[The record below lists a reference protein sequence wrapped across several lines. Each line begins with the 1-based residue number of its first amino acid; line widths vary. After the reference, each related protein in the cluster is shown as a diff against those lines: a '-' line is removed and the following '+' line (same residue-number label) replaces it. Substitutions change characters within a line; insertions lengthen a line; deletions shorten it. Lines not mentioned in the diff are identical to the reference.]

1 VLWVTTAAV
10 LGAASGAACGADQD
24 APPILVL
31 EPGAHTGPIRRLAVN
46 GDETVL
52 VTASDDKSA
61 RLWDVASGTPIA
73 TLHPPVGAG
82 PIGRLYGAAISPT
95 GLLALGGTTAAAGGS
110 HRIYLF
116 DLRSHASAGS
126 FDAHGG
132 DIKRLEWS
140 PDGALLAAAYAG
152 KPAVRVFDRSGALV
166 YEERFK
172 GDAYYVTFS
181 STGRMAVT
189 ASDDTV
195 HLYSTS
201 AGKVTPD
208 GTIHVALAD
217 PRGVHFSPD
226 GQLLAVGYLSRTGSN
241 RVQVDVFNVSTRRNV
256 RTLLF
261 SDIPH
266 GNLMNVGWQ
275 SDGKALYAGGTG
287 YTGAD
292 RFIVKRIAWPEATAR
307 DIDIGGNSVLD
318 FVALRDGRM
327 LFATAEPAWGT
338 IRGESVVKAV
348 TPPMARF
355 VEASTLQLNDDA
367 TEVSWIYGTG
377 EAPVHFR
384 LAERQIG
391 DGRGGAQ
398 RATEVSNA
406 MLRVTDWEN
415 RFDPK
420 VNGTRIALEP
430 SEVSRA
436 AVALP
441 AGGGLLLGSSRALR
455 SVDGNG
461 RQRWASLVSTEI
473 RAIGISAN
481 GKVAVTAM
489 LDGTI
494 RWWRVADGAPLMSL
508 FATTDRKWIVWTETG
523 FFDVGPGAEELLG
536 WLVNRPE
543 GDRADYFPLSRFRGK
558 YLRPDVID
566 RVLASGDV
574 ATALAGANRQRQA
587 LAAAAPPPVQQRIE
601 SLIAAAPVREV
612 LPPVV
617 TLRSPALVE
626 SSASQI
632 AIGYSLMSRSAVTA
646 VTVRVNGRPY
656 DAFTN
661 RLSATPDG
669 ADGVMLLEVP
679 KHDAQIQIFAASQAG
694 ISTPATVRFR
704 YEARESVRFEP
715 PTTDTRPRLFV
726 LGIGVSRYRN
736 AKYDLQFAAKD
747 ADDFTRVLL
756 RQEGHLYRSVDV
768 VLLSNEQATR
778 AKVREA
784 LKWLANV
791 TTATDVG
798 ILYIAGHGMN
808 DVDDVYYF
816 LPHDADAKDLAR
828 TSVSED
834 DLRDALVAIGGRSI
848 FFIDTCYSGR
858 AVGALTTPD
867 VTRLSNRF
875 SSPEYGVIVFSA
887 SYRRQESVESRLWSN
902 GAFTKALVEGLSG
915 QADYRREGQVTYK
928 GLDYFVSDHVR
939 KLTSGLQTPVTT
951 VPVGL
956 ADFAL
961 AQVVEDKK

>member
-1 VLWVTTAAV
+1 MLWMFAAV
-10 LGAASGAACGADQD
+10 ALGASLVAQAADEE
-24 APPILVL
+24 PPPALVL

-46 GDETVL
+46 ADETIV

-61 RLWDVASGTPIA
+61 RLWDVASGNPIA

-82 PIGRLYGAAISPT
+82 PIGRLYGAAVSPT
-95 GLLALGGTTAAAGGS
+95 GLLALGGTTGAEGGS
-110 HRIYLF
+110 HRIYRF

-140 PDGALLAAAYAG
+140 RDGALLAAAYAG
-152 KPAVRVFDRSGALV
+152 KPAVRIFDRSGVLV
-166 YEERFK
+166 YEELFK

-181 STGRMAVT
+181 STGRMAVS
-189 ASDDTV
+189 ASDGAV
-195 HLYSTS
+195 HLYSIT
-201 AGKVTPD
+201 AGRVTPD
-208 GTIHVALAD
+208 GTIRVPLAD
-217 PRGVHFSPD
+217 PRGIDFSPD
-226 GQLLAVGYLSRTGSN
+226 GNLLAVGYLSRTSAD
-241 RVQVDVFNVSTRRNV
+241 RVQVDVFDASTRRSV

-261 SDIPH
+261 SDVPR
-266 GNLMNVGWQ
+266 GNLMNVAWQ

-292 RFIVKRIAWPEATAR
+292 RFIVKRIAWPDASTR
-307 DIDIGGNSVLD
+307 DIEVGSNSVLD
-318 FVALRDGRM
+318 FVALHDGRI
-327 LFATAEPAWGT
+327 LFATAEPAWGML
-338 IRGESVVKAV
+338 RGEEVIKAV
-348 TPPMARF
+348 AAPTARF
-355 VEASTLQLNDDA
+355 LEAATLQLNDDA
-367 TEVSWIYGTG
+367 TAVSWSYRKD

-384 LAERQIG
+384 LAERKIG
-391 DGRGGAQ
+391 DGRGDAQ
-398 RATEVSNA
+398 RATETSKP

-441 AGGGLLLGSSRALR
+441 EGSGLLLGSSRALR
-455 SVDGNG
+455 NVDPNG
-461 RQRWASLVSTEI
+461 HQRWASLVSTEI
-473 RAIGISAN
+473 RAIGVSVN
-481 GKVAVTAM
+481 GKIAVTAM

-494 RWWRVADGAPLMSL
+494 RWWRVADGALLMSL

-574 ATALAGANRQRQA
+574 ATALANANRQRQE
-587 LAAAAPPPVQQRIE
+587 LAAAAPPAVQQRIE
-601 SLIAAAPVREV
+601 SLVAVEPVRNM

-632 AIGYSLMSRSAVTA
+632 AIGYSLRSRSPVTA

-661 RLSATPDG
+661 RLTATPDG
-669 ADGVMLLEVP
+669 ADGALLLQVP
-679 KHDAQIQIFAASQAG
+679 KQDAQIQIFAASQAG

-704 YEARESVRFEP
+704 FEARESVRFESAAA
-715 PTTDTRPRLFV
+715 DTRPRLFV

-756 RQEGHLYRSVDV
+756 RQEGRLYRSVDV
-768 VLLSNEQATR
+768 VLLSNEHATR

-791 TTATDVG
+791 TTPTDVG

-816 LPHDADAKDLAR
+816 LPHDADPKDLAG
-828 TSVSED
+828 TAVSED
-834 DLRDALVAIGGRSI
+834 DLRDALVAMGGRSI

-858 AVGALTTPD
+858 AVGPLTTPD

-887 SYRRQESVESRLWSN
+887 SYRGQESVESRIWSN

-915 QADYRREGQVTYK
+915 QADYRHEGQVTYK
-928 GLDYFVSDHVR
+928 GLDYFVSDQVR

>member
-1 VLWVTTAAV
+1 MSMVVV
-10 LGAASGAACGADQD
+10 LGAPSGAARAVDQD
-24 APPILVL
+24 APPTLVL

-46 GDETVL
+46 ADETIL

-61 RLWDVASGTPIA
+61 RLWDIASGHLIA

-82 PIGRLYGAAISPT
+82 PIGRLYGAAVSPA
-95 GLLALGGTTAAAGGS
+95 GLLALGGTTAPSGGT
-110 HRIYLF
+110 HRIYVF
-116 DLRSHASAGS
+116 DVPSHASAGS
-126 FDAHGG
+126 FDARGG

-140 PDGALLAAAYAG
+140 PDGALLAAAYAENA
-152 KPAVRVFDRSGALV
+152 AVRVFDRGGGLV

-172 GDAYYVTFS
+172 GDAYYVAFS
-181 STGRMAVT
+181 STGRLAVS
-189 ASDDTV
+189 ASDGNV

-201 AGKVTPD
+201 AGKVTAD
-208 GTIHVALAD
+208 GTIEVALAD
-217 PRGVHFSPD
+217 PRGIQFSPD
-226 GQLLAVGYLSRTGSN
+226 GRLLAVGYLSRTGAD
-241 RVQVDVFNVSTRRNV
+241 RVQVDVFDATTRRKV
-256 RTLLF
+256 RSLLF
-261 SDIPH
+261 SDIPR
-266 GNLMNVGWQ
+266 GNLMNVAWQ

-287 YTGAD
+287 YSGAD
-292 RFIVKRIAWPEATAR
+292 RFIVKRIAWPEGTAR
-307 DIDIGGNSVLD
+307 DIDVGTNSVLD
-318 FVALRDGRM
+318 FVALRDGRV
-327 LFATAEPAWGT
+327 LFATAEPAWGA

-348 TPPMARF
+348 SPPTARF
-355 VEASTLQLNDDA
+355 LEASTLQLNDDA
-367 TEVSWIYGTG
+367 SEVSWTFRRG

-391 DGRGGAQ
+391 EGRGTAQ
-398 RATEVSNA
+398 RGADASKA

-420 VNGTRIALEP
+420 VNGVRIALES

-441 AGGGLLLGSSRALR
+441 DGSGLLLGSSRSLR
-455 SVDGNG
+455 YVDGAG
-461 RQRWASLVSTEI
+461 RQRWVSPISTEI
-473 RAIGISAN
+473 RAIGISTN
-481 GKVAVTAM
+481 GKLAVTAM

-494 RWWRVADGAPLMSL
+494 RWWRVTDGALLMSL
-508 FATTDRKWIVWTETG
+508 FATTERKWIVWTETG

-543 GDRADYFPLSRFRGK
+543 GDQADYFPLSRFRDK

-566 RVLASGDV
+566 GVLASGDV
-574 ATALAGANRQRQA
+574 AVALVSANRQRQA
-587 LAAAAPPPVQQRIE
+587 LAAAAAAPVRQRIE
-601 SLIAAAPVREV
+601 SLVAPAPVREV

-632 AIGYSLMSRSAVTA
+632 AIGYSLMSHSPVTA

-656 DAFTN
+656 EAFTN
-661 RLSATPDG
+661 RLTTTPDG
-669 ADGVMLLEVP
+669 ADGAMLLQVP
-679 KHDAQIQIFAASQAG
+679 KRDAQIQIFAASQAG

-704 YEARESVRFEP
+704 YESRESVRFEAAAS
-715 PTTDTRPRLFV
+715 DTRPRLFV

-736 AKYDLQFAAKD
+736 PKYDLQFAAKD
-747 ADDFTRVLL
+747 ADDFTHILL

-768 VLLSNEQATR
+768 VLLSDEQATR

-816 LPHDADAKDLAR
+816 LPHDADAKDLAG

-834 DLRDALVAIGGRSI
+834 DLRDALVAMGGRSI

-887 SYRRQESVESRLWSN
+887 SYRGQESVESRIWSN

-915 QADYRREGQVTYK
+915 QADYRHEGQVTYK
-928 GLDYFVSDHVR
+928 GLDYFVSDQVR

>member
-1 VLWVTTAAV
+1 MSMAAV
-10 LGAASGAACGADQD
+10 LGASSGAARGAED
-24 APPILVL
+24 APPTLVL
-31 EPGAHTGPIRRLAVN
+31 ESGAHTGPIRRLAVN
-46 GDETVL
+46 ADETIV

-61 RLWDVASGTPIA
+61 RLWDVASGNAIA

-95 GLLALGGTTAAAGGS
+95 GVLALGGTTAAEGDS
-110 HRIYLF
+110 HRIHRF
-116 DLRSHASAGS
+116 DLRSHASVGS
-126 FDAHGG
+126 FDARGG

-152 KPAVRVFDRSGALV
+152 KPAVRVFDPGGSLV
-166 YEERFK
+166 YEEFFK

-181 STGRMAVT
+181 STGRMAVS
-189 ASDDTV
+189 ASDGSV
-195 HLYSTS
+195 HLYSTE
-201 AGKVTPD
+201 AGRVTAD
-208 GTIHVALAD
+208 GVIRVALAD
-217 PRGVHFSPD
+217 PRGINFSPD
-226 GQLLAVGYLSRTGSN
+226 GRLLAVGYLSRTSAD
-241 RVQVDVFNVSTRRNV
+241 RVQLDVFDVSTRRSV

-261 SDIPH
+261 SDVPR
-266 GNLMNVGWQ
+266 GNLMNVAWQ

-287 YTGAD
+287 YSGAD
-292 RFIVKRIAWPEATAR
+292 RFIVKRIAWPDATAR
-307 DIDIGGNSVLD
+307 DIDVGTNSVLD
-318 FVALRDGRM
+318 LLALRDGRM
-327 LFATAEPAWGT
+327 LFATAEPAWGVL
-338 IRGESVVKAV
+338 RGGAVIKAV
-348 TPPMARF
+348 TPPTARF
-355 VEASTLQLNDDA
+355 AEASILQLNDDA
-367 TEVSWIYGTG
+367 AEVSWSYRSG
-377 EAPVHFR
+377 EAPVHVR
-384 LAERQIG
+384 LAERRIG

-398 RATEVSNA
+398 RATEASHP
-406 MLRVTDWEN
+406 MLRVTDGEN

-420 VNGTRIALEP
+420 VNGKRIALEP

-436 AVALP
+436 AVTLP
-441 AGGGLLLGSSRALR
+441 DGSGLLLGSSRALR
-455 SVDGNG
+455 NVDANG

-473 RAIGISAN
+473 RAIGISTN

-494 RWWRVADGAPLMSL
+494 RWWRVADGALLMSL
-508 FATTDRKWIVWTETG
+508 FATTDRRWIVWTETG

-574 ATALAGANRQRQA
+574 ATALASANRQRQT
-587 LAAAAPPPVQQRIE
+587 LAAAAAPAVRQRIE
-601 SLIAAAPVREV
+601 SLVAAEPVPDA

-617 TLRSPALVE
+617 TLRSPARVE
-626 SSASQI
+626 SSAAQI
-632 AIGYSLMSRSAVTA
+632 AIGYSVTSRSAVTA
-646 VTVRVNGRPY
+646 VTVRVDGRPH

-661 RLSATPDG
+661 RLTATPDG
-669 ADGVMLLEVP
+669 ADGALLLQVP
-679 KHDAQIQIFAASQAG
+679 RHDAQIQIFAASQAG
-694 ISTPATVRFR
+694 ISTPATVHFR
-704 YEARESVRFEP
+704 YEARESVRFESAAA
-715 PTTDTRPRLFV
+715 DARPRLFV

-736 AKYDLQFAAKD
+736 TKYDLQFAAKD

-756 RQEGHLYRSVDV
+756 RQEGRLYRSVDV
-768 VLLSNEQATR
+768 VLLSDEQATR

-808 DVDDVYYF
+808 DIDDVYYF
-816 LPHDADAKDLAR
+816 LPHDADATDLAG

-834 DLRDALVAIGGRSI
+834 DLRDALVAMGGRSI

-858 AVGALTTPD
+858 AVGALATPD

-887 SYRRQESVESRLWSN
+887 SYRGQESVESRLWSN
-902 GAFTKALVEGLSG
+902 GAFTMALVEGLSG
-915 QADYRREGQVTYK
+915 QADYRHEGQVTYK

-956 ADFAL
+956 PDFAL
-961 AQVVEDKK
+961 AQVLDDKK

>member
-1 VLWVTTAAV
+1 MSTAVV
-10 LGAASGAACGADQD
+10 LGASSGAARGADQD
-24 APPILVL
+24 APPALVL

-46 GDETVL
+46 ADESIL

-61 RLWDVASGTPIA
+61 RLWDVATGNPIA

-95 GLLALGGTTAAAGGS
+95 GLLALGGTTATAGGS

-116 DLRSHASAGS
+116 DLRSRASAGS

-132 DIKRLEWS
+132 DIKRLAWS
-140 PDGALLAAAYAG
+140 RDGALLAAAYAG
-152 KPAVRVFDRSGALV
+152 NSAVRVFDRSGALV
-166 YEERFK
+166 YEELFK

-181 STGRMAVT
+181 STGRMAVS
-189 ASDDTV
+189 ASDGTV

-201 AGKVTPD
+201 AGKVAAD
-208 GTIHVALAD
+208 GVIRVALPD
-217 PRGVHFSPD
+217 PRGIDFSAE
-226 GQLLAVGYLSRTGSN
+226 GQLLAVGYLSRTN
-241 RVQVDVFNVSTRRNV
+241 ADRVQVDVFEVSTRRSV

-261 SDIPH
+261 SDVPR
-266 GNLMNVGWQ
+266 GNLMNVAWQ

-292 RFIVKRIAWPEATAR
+292 RFVVKRIAWPDATVR
-307 DIDIGGNSVLD
+307 DIDVGSNSVLD
-318 FVALRDGRM
+318 FVALHDGRM

-338 IRGESVVKAV
+338 LRGESVVKAV
-348 TPPMARF
+348 TPPTARF
-355 VEASTLQLNDDA
+355 LEASTLQLDDDA
-367 TEVSWIYGTG
+367 TEVSWSYRKG

-384 LAERQIG
+384 LAERQIL

-398 RATEVSNA
+398 RATEASKA

-441 AGGGLLLGSSRALR
+441 EGSGLLLGSSRALR
-455 SVDGNG
+455 NVDGSG
-461 RQRWASLVSTEI
+461 RQRWASLTSTEV

-481 GKVAVTAM
+481 GRIAVTAM

-508 FATTDRKWIVWTETG
+508 LATTDRKWIVWTETG

-574 ATALAGANRQRQA
+574 AMALASANRHRQE
-587 LAAAAPPPVQQRIE
+587 LAAAVAPPVQQRIE
-601 SLIAAAPVREV
+601 SLVAAAPVREV

-632 AIGYSLMSRSAVTA
+632 AIGYSLMSRSPVTA

-656 DAFTN
+656 EAFTN
-661 RLSATPDG
+661 RLTATPDG
-669 ADGVMLLEVP
+669 ADGAMLLQVP
-679 KHDAQIQIFAASQAG
+679 KQDAQIQIFAASQAG

-704 YEARESVRFEP
+704 YEAREAVRFEP
-715 PTTDTRPRLFV
+715 PGTDTRPRLFV

-736 AKYDLQFAAKD
+736 PKYDLQFAAKD

-798 ILYIAGHGMN
+798 ILYLAGHGMN

-816 LPHDADAKDLAR
+816 LPHDADAKNLAA

-834 DLRDALVAIGGRSI
+834 DLRDALVAMGGRSI

-887 SYRRQESVESRLWSN
+887 SYRGQESVESRIWSN

-915 QADYRREGQVTYK
+915 QADYRHEGQVTYK

-961 AQVVEDKK
+961 AQVVEHKQ